1 MLKFE
6 EVYGLA
12 KNGKIEEI
20 KLDNLL
26 RVKPELLESNRIKI
40 NELVE
45 VNYPELSI
53 AEKFRK
59 KVQMSEFVSSLTQM
73 LANKKEDIYFDIL
86 NFELYTIQDFAHG
99 MKVTGPDG
107 QSMIDWNLM
116 KEEAEIQQESSGRTK

>member
-6 EVYGLA
+6 EVYGLE
-12 KNGKIEEI
+12 KNGKIQEI

-45 VNYPELSI
+45 ANYPELSI
-53 AEKFRK
+53 AERFKR
-59 KVQMSEFVSSLTQM
+59 KVQMSEFVSSLTKI
-73 LANKKEDIYFDIL
+73 LANKKGDIYLDVF
-86 NFELYTIQDFAHG
+86 NFELLTMKDFIHG

-107 QSMIDWNLM
+107 QSMIDWDLM
-116 KEEAEIQQESSGRTK
+116 KEEAEIQKETSGRAK